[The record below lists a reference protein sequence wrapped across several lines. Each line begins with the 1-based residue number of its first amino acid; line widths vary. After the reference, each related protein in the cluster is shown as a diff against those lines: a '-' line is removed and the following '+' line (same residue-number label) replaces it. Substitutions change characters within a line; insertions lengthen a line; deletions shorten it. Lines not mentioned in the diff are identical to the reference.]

1 MSLTRRQALA
11 RAGAGAGAAA
21 SAALAWGAP
30 GRALAAPTS
39 DERRKLAQA
48 NLTKALTVEQT
59 CVVAYEAIANSG
71 RLSARGTALMRQLLD
86 DDRQH
91 AAQLV
96 AALEA
101 QGVKPPIPPRRAT
114 IRGLGAVHD
123 DRGAAQFAIVLEER
137 AVGAYSEAIR
147 NLADPNV
154 LRSVAGA
161 MGTDGQ
167 HLVVLRSA
175 AGRDPVPSAF
185 ERGIRP

>member
-1 MSLTRRQALA
+1 MRTTRRHALL
-11 RAGAGAGAAA
+11 GAT
-21 SAALAWGAP
+21 AALVTTRGPGAF
-30 GRALAAPTS
+30 AATTD
-39 DERRKLAQA
+39 DEKRKLAQA
-48 NLTKALTVEQT
+48 AMTLALKVEQT

-71 RLSARGTALMRQLLD
+71 RLSARSTALFRSLLD

-96 AALEA
+96 TALEGD
-101 QGVKPPIPPRRAT
+101 GVKPPIPPRRAT

-137 AVGAYSEAIR
+137 AVGAYSQAVAS
-147 NLADPNV
+147 LSDPNV
-154 LRSVAGA
+154 LRTVAGA

-167 HLVVLRSA
+167 HLVVLRSL
-175 AGRDPVPSAF
+175 AGRVPVPGAF